1 MAGEQAGLS
10 EQLEQLWRDIEK
22 SDDDGSAALAVLVAG
37 HPIYYIEGNT
47 PPGLQIKEYLDRT
60 GPGLH
65 DGSDAGAGTDL

>member
-37 HPIYYIEGNT
+37 HPIYYIEGKAAPWIF
-47 PPGLQIKEYLDRT
+47 PPWGESTGAKKGGQILE
-60 GPGLH
+60 
-65 DGSDAGAGTDL
+65 